1 MRKPTMTAAVLKVSS
16 RCNLNCTYCYMFNL
30 EDKTF
35 WSQPATMSSEVCL
48 ALITS
53 VARHCRRHSL
63 SSFVFIFH
71 GGEPLLAKDSFF
83 TDFVDSARTLMP
95 RETRLAFL
103 LQTNG
108 ALLSEARCRSLRGL
122 GIRVGIS
129 IDGPEREHDTY
140 RLDHQGRGS
149 YASAI
154 AGWHN
159 ATSAGAHPGLL
170 SVVNPLTDVSIIY
183 QHAKRLHPR
192 KVDFLLPDANHD
204 HPPPGGPTG
213 AGDGAYGEW
222 LLRLFDLW
230 IADADRDFEIR
241 LFADILRLL
250 VSPRPADGSPK
261 RGYNGTFF
269 VEPDGSIET
278 LDLLRSCENGLART
292 RFTVYDNEIDDVF
305 ADPLVELYYRESEFL
320 CQTCAAC
327 ELAPVCGGGS
337 LAHRFRGANGF
348 DNPSVYCADLKHLI
362 GGIRNWL
369 SAAVIDSGAV
379 PSASDFV
386 EPAALVQ

>member
-1 MRKPTMTAAVLKVSS
+1 MKKPTMNAAVLKVSS
-16 RCNLNCTYCYMFNL
+16 HCNLNCAYCYMFNL

-48 ALITS
+48 ALINT
-53 VARHCRRHSL
+53 VANHVRRHTL
-63 SSFVFIFH
+63 GSFVFIFH

-83 TDFVDSARTLMP
+83 TDFVANARLLMP
-95 RETRLAFL
+95 HNTRLSFL

-108 ALLSEARCRSLRGL
+108 ALLSEARSRLLTRL
-122 GIRVGIS
+122 GIRIGIS

-159 ATSAGAHPGLL
+159 ANSAGARLGLL
-170 SVVNPLTDVSIIY
+170 SVVNPLTDVSKIY
-183 QHAKRLHPR
+183 RHLKKLHPR

-204 HPPPGGPTG
+204 HPPPGRLGS
-213 AGDGAYGEW
+213 AGDRVYGGW
-222 LLRLFDLW
+222 LLSLFDLW
-230 IADADRDFEIR
+230 IKDAERDFEIR

-250 VSPRPADGSPK
+250 VSPNPADGSPR

-278 LDLLRSCENGLART
+278 LDLLRSCEDGLART
-292 RFTVYDNEIDDVF
+292 RFTVCDNEIDDVF
-305 ADPLVELYYRESEFL
+305 ADPLVELYYRENEFL
-320 CQTCAAC
+320 CQECARC
-327 ELAPVCGGGS
+327 KLAEICGGGS
-337 LAHRFRGANGF
+337 LAHRFRNENGF
-348 DNPSVYCADLKHLI
+348 DNPSIYCADLKLLI

-369 SAAVIDSGAV
+369 STAMLDSSVV
-379 PSASDFV
+379 PSTGDLV
-386 EPAALVQ
+386 EPAMLAR